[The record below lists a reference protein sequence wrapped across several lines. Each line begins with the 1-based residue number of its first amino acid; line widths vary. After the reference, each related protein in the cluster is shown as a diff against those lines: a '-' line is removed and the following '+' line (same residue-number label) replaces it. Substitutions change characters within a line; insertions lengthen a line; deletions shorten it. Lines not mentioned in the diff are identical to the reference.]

1 MAKRPMTRRA
11 KMLKRQEL
19 QEKVGHHQATRK
31 HNPDAVAAA
40 PGRQKARA
48 SSSKDKSQLG
58 RASTS
63 VRGKTHDLS
72 SSGRKTM
79 ARTQGGSRKGG
90 GRDHAF

>member
-1 MAKRPMTRRA
+1 MAKRLTTRRA
-11 KMLKRQEL
+11 KMLHRQEM
-19 QEKVGHHQATRK
+19 QEKVGHHLATRK

-40 PGRQKARA
+40 PGRQRTMPGT
-48 SSSKDKSQLG
+48 SKDSWQFG

-63 VRGKTHDLS
+63 VRGRAYELS